1 MTSTE
6 QIKEKL
12 DIVEFI
18 RSYIQIFPAG
28 RNFKAV
34 CPFHKE
40 KTPSFIISPER
51 QTWHCFGACSE
62 GGDIFKFLMKY
73 ENLEFYEALKILS
86 EKAGIEFKK
95 GSSFEQRQFDVLY
108 DINDSARNFFKN
120 NLRANKEALE
130 YLQSRGLREETIE
143 EFDLGFALPDFD
155 KLTLYLLK
163 SGFAIKDIERAGL
176 NFKTEKGSYIDRFRG
191 RIMFPIFSHAGKN
204 IGFSGRILPRLDNGE
219 TGKYINS
226 PETPIFNKSKILYG
240 FDKSKS
246 FIRDGK
252 SAVLMEGQMDFLMS
266 WQDGVKNIAASSGT
280 ALTAEHLKVLRR
292 YADNL
297 IFCFDNDE
305 AGLKAA
311 ERSIDLAN
319 SFDFGVRL
327 LVFSEAKDPAE
338 LVQKQSGIFK
348 KMIEEAETAMNF
360 YFRRYLKDGKAKQEG
375 NIGELKH
382 NLRIILSKIK
392 NLASSIDK
400 AHWIKELS
408 IAVDMKE
415 EALIEEMAVFKL
427 ETGNSYTEPN
437 LLPSKSADNFNIISN
452 RAQRAEN
459 KKDLISQKLLSLM
472 VIKKELA
479 DNLNDFLYYFSGDYL
494 RIVETM
500 LKNEKIADKQL
511 SDLFDL
517 INLRASFESQFID
530 QKDIDVEF
538 SDLLGYLRVEHLKEK
553 RQELFK
559 KIKDAEK
566 IGNDETIGSILK
578 EFDTVS
584 KMIHN

>member
-1 MTSTE
+1 MTTTE

-130 YLQSRGLREETIE
+130 YLQSRGLREEVIE

-240 FDKSKS
+240 FNKSKN

-327 LVFSEAKDPAE
+327 LVFGEVKDPAE
-338 LVQKQSGIFK
+338 LVQKQSGVFK
-348 KMIEEAETAMNF
+348 KMTEEAETAMSF
-360 YFRRYLKDGKAKQEG
+360 YFRRYLKDGGAKQGG

-415 EALIEEMAVFKL
+415 EALIEEMAVLKL
-427 ETGNSYTEPN
+427 ETGNSYTESN
-437 LLPSKSADNFNIISN
+437 LLSSKSADNFNTISN
-452 RAQRAEN
+452 RAQKVEN

-472 VIKKELA
+472 LIKKELA

-494 RIVETM
+494 KIVETM
-500 LKNEKIADKQL
+500 LKNEEIADKQL

-538 SDLLGYLRVEHLKEK
+538 SDLLGYLRIEHLKEK
-553 RQELFK
+553 RHELFK

>member
-108 DINDSARNFFKN
+108 DINDSARNFLKN
-120 NLRANKEALE
+120 NLRVNKEALE

-163 SGFAIKDIERAGL
+163 SGFAVKDIERAGL

-327 LVFSEAKDPAE
+327 LVFGEAKDPAE

-348 KMIEEAETAMNF
+348 KMTEEAETAMNF
-360 YFRRYLKDGKAKQEG
+360 YFRRYLKDGEVKQGG

-415 EALIEEMAVFKL
+415 EALIEEMAVLKL

-437 LLPSKSADNFNIISN
+437 LLSSKSADNFNTISN
-452 RAQRAEN
+452 RIQKAEN

>member
-1 MTSTE
+1 MTPSE

-40 KTPSFIISPER
+40 KTPSFIVSPER

-73 ENLEFYEALKILS
+73 ENLEFYEALKILA

-95 GSSFEQRQFDVLY
+95 ISSFEQRQFDVLY

-120 NLRANKEALE
+120 NLRVNKEALE
-130 YLQSRGLREETIE
+130 YLQSRGLREETID
-143 EFDLGFALPDFD
+143 EFELGFALPDFD

-163 SGFAIKDIERAGL
+163 SGFAIKDIERAGI
-176 NFKTEKGSYIDRFRG
+176 NFKTEKGSYVDRFRG
-191 RIMFPIFSHAGKN
+191 RIMFPIFSHTGKN
-204 IGFSGRILPRLDNGE
+204 IGFSARILPRFDNGDV
-219 TGKYINS
+219 GKYINS
-226 PETPIFNKSKILYG
+226 PETPLFNKSKILYG
-240 FDKSKS
+240 FNKSKN
-246 FIRDGK
+246 FVREEK
-252 SAVLMEGQMDFLMS
+252 TAVLMEGQMDILMS
-266 WQDGVKNIAASSGT
+266 WQDGVKNVVASSGT

-338 LVQKQSGIFK
+338 LVQKQSGIFGEMLK
-348 KMIEEAETAMNF
+348 KAETAMSF
-360 YFRRYLKDGKAKQEG
+360 YFKRYLKSGGAEQNG
-375 NIGELKH
+375 NISGLKQ
-382 NLRIILSKIK
+382 NLRIVLSKIK
-392 NLASSIDK
+392 NLASPIER
-400 AHWIKELS
+400 AYWLKELS
-408 IAVDMKE
+408 ITADIKE
-415 EALIEEMAVFKL
+415 EALIEEMAVLKL
-427 ETGNSYTEPN
+427 ETNNLQTEPYSAPLKSDDN
-437 LLPSKSADNFNIISN
+437 LRTVGVQILKTEN
-452 RAQRAEN
+452 R
-459 KKDLISQKLLSLM
+459 KDLISQRLLSLII
-472 VIKKELA
+472 IKKELA
-479 DNLNDFLYYFSGDYL
+479 SSLDDYLYYFSGDYL
-494 RIVETM
+494 KIMEIMAR
-500 LKNEKIADKQL
+500 NEKIMDKQL
-511 SDLFDL
+511 LDVFDL
-517 INLRASFESQFID
+517 INLRVSFESQFLE

-538 SDLLGYLRVEHLKEK
+538 SDLLSYLRLEHLKEK
-553 RQELFK
+553 RQELLK

-566 IGNDETIGSILK
+566 DGNDETICSILK
-578 EFDTVS
+578 EFDTIS